1 MKKFSI
7 YQITDQSN
15 LKDPETG
22 FMASTFLYGIGSAVT
37 AETVANWYQEGLY
50 ELVAFIDAEDLD
62 DMFRVG
68 NIGPVEQITR
78 IGEPHSLSVGD
89 IIVDEDDEIY
99 VVAPA
104 GFDKLNVEETV

>member
-15 LKDPETG
+15 LKDPVSG
-22 FMASTFLYGIGSAVT
+22 FMASTFLYGIGSVVT
-37 AETVANWYQEGLY
+37 AEVVAEWYQEGLY
-50 ELVAFIDAEDLD
+50 ELVAFIDAEDLN

-68 NIGPVEQITR
+68 NIGPAEQITR
-78 IGEPHSLSVGD
+78 IGRPHSLSVGD
-89 IIVDEDDEIY
+89 IIVDEDDDIY
-99 VVAPA
+99 VVAPD